1 MINLL
6 PPEEKRQIR
15 AARSNTLLIRYNV
28 LMGGV
33 AIFTAVAIGAVFFYL
48 NTTKT
53 GAQATIDDNKL
64 KASSYA
70 EVEKNATEFRSNLA
84 TAKQILDREVT
95 YTKVILDIAHAL
107 PSGTVLESLNLDA
120 STFGTPTVLVAKAR
134 GYNEAI
140 ALKDAFQKSPVFS
153 DVHFESIVVTEGD
166 TGGYPIT
173 ANLNV
178 TIKKDAAK

>member
-15 AARSNTLLIRYNV
+15 AARTNTLLIRYNFLLV
-28 LMGGV
+28 GV
-33 AIFTAVAIGAVFFYL
+33 MVFTAIAIAAVFFYL
-48 NTTKT
+48 NSAKTAAQTTIN
-53 GAQATIDDNKL
+53 GNQL
-64 KASSYA
+64 KASGYA
-70 EVEKNATEFRSNLA
+70 DVEKNATEFRSNLA

-95 YTKVILDIAHAL
+95 YTKVILDIAHAM
-107 PSGTVLESLNLDA
+107 PGGTVLESLNLDA
-120 STFGTPTVLVAKAR
+120 STFGTPMTLAAKAK

-140 ALKDAFQKSPVFS
+140 ALKDALQKSPVFS
-153 DVHFESIVVTEGD
+153 DVHFESIVIDD
-166 TGGYPIT
+166 TNATYPIT